1 MRFLSPLKNTIAGVM
16 GIVRTAHVPK
26 RSNKIKKKEKMVTAA
41 RDIMAATVLQK
52 RLSKEKQAIA
62 TNNLCQKKG
71 VQDVNPYRWS

>member
-1 MRFLSPLKNTIAGVM
+1 
-16 GIVRTAHVPK
+16 
-26 RSNKIKKKEKMVTAA
+26 MVTAA